1 MELDGLMRPAL
12 PLARTDEA
20 RLAGARRAAESG
32 DARATA
38 EQFETHML
46 MALLRE
52 KEGNI
57 KLLTGQTVQAKS
69 QSWWT
74 RLIGG

>member
-1 MELDGLMRPAL
+1 
-12 PLARTDEA
+12 
-20 RLAGARRAAESG
+20 
-32 DARATA
+32 
-38 EQFETHML
+38 
-46 MALLRE
+46 LLRE

-57 KLLTGQTVQAKS
+57 KLLTAQTVQAKP